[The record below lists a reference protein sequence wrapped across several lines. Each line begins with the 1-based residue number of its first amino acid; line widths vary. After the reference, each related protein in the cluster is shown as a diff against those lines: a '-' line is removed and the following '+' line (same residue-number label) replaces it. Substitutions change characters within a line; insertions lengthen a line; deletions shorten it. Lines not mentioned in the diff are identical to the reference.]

1 MIKST
6 PLILL
11 FILSFFKGECQNSL
25 TITDEKQSIY
35 LGKYLSYF
43 IDKEKKYSIT
53 DITSHKC
60 DAQFIPCTQSV
71 PNLGNLRASIWNKL
85 TVINKSSKKWL
96 LVEETYSTDTVTLYT
111 ADSTG
116 YYRAT
121 QLGFTQFF
129 SDRKYKTNHYVFDLE
144 IEPGDTA
151 VFYIKIDTYFASY
164 PLLLLT
170 HEKFIQTYH
179 NLDWVKGMYY
189 GFLLLII
196 LYNTVIY
203 FTVKD
208 KNYLYYILYV
218 FLVGLGMLHVDGYI
232 AQLQG
237 KAFHFLS
244 SKGPVLIGLM
254 SVFSFVFAKNF
265 LEIKKHAP
273 GLNKIISY
281 FFIPAYIIIISLSI
295 SGNNLWASILNQ
307 FIGLL
312 GLIYLSYTALVVYK
326 RGFIPARYYIFACG
340 FYFIGVLIYILRTM
354 NILPHNDFTHSA
366 MELGSAIEMMLFS
379 ISLADKINLYKK
391 EKETA
396 QENTLKALQENE
408 RIIKNQNIV
417 LEQKVKDRTKEIEFE
432 KQKSDDLL
440 LNILPTEIAEELKEN
455 GFSEARYYD
464 NVSVLFTDFANFTG
478 ISTQLTPAQ
487 LVHELH
493 ECFTMFDEIIDKYG
507 LEKIKTIGDAY
518 LAVCGLPI
526 ENKNHATNTALA
538 AIEIVN
544 KTQERLKN
552 GGVFNVRIGINSGPV
567 VAGIVGI
574 KKFQFD
580 IWGDTVNVA
589 SRLENTGEISKINIS
604 GNTYELLKDQ
614 FNCVYRGKIAAKNKG
629 EIDMYFLESKK
640 S

>member
-116 YYRAT
+116 NYRAT
-121 QLGFTQFF
+121 QLGFTKFF

-218 FLVGLGMLHVDGYI
+218 FLVGLGMLHVDG
-232 AQLQG
+232 
-237 KAFHFLS
+237 
-244 SKGPVLIGLM
+244 
-254 SVFSFVFAKNF
+254 
-265 LEIKKHAP
+265 
-273 GLNKIISY
+273 
-281 FFIPAYIIIISLSI
+281 
-295 SGNNLWASILNQ
+295 
-307 FIGLL
+307 
-312 GLIYLSYTALVVYK
+312 
-326 RGFIPARYYIFACG
+326 
-340 FYFIGVLIYILRTM
+340 
-354 NILPHNDFTHSA
+354 
-366 MELGSAIEMMLFS
+366 
-379 ISLADKINLYKK
+379 
-391 EKETA
+391 
-396 QENTLKALQENE
+396 
-408 RIIKNQNIV
+408 
-417 LEQKVKDRTKEIEFE
+417 
-432 KQKSDDLL
+432 
-440 LNILPTEIAEELKEN
+440 
-455 GFSEARYYD
+455 
-464 NVSVLFTDFANFTG
+464 
-478 ISTQLTPAQ
+478 
-487 LVHELH
+487 
-493 ECFTMFDEIIDKYG
+493 
-507 LEKIKTIGDAY
+507 
-518 LAVCGLPI
+518 
-526 ENKNHATNTALA
+526 
-538 AIEIVN
+538 
-544 KTQERLKN
+544 
-552 GGVFNVRIGINSGPV
+552 
-567 VAGIVGI
+567 
-574 KKFQFD
+574 
-580 IWGDTVNVA
+580 
-589 SRLENTGEISKINIS
+589 
-604 GNTYELLKDQ
+604 
-614 FNCVYRGKIAAKNKG
+614 
-629 EIDMYFLESKK
+629 
-640 S
+640 